1 MQFSVPAG
9 NLRTALDSFARQS
22 GRAVVYQADQVATA
36 RSRGFRGFA
45 SAENALDTI
54 LANSGFVARKQSS
67 GAIAIVRGTLPLA
80 AADMNDLE
88 GSGGG
93 EPPISEI
100 VVTASKR
107 TERLIDVPL
116 AVSVVRAEELS
127 RTGAVRLEDYAA
139 TAPGVSVSN
148 ASVGGGQ
155 TQVIIRGIS
164 TGIGGNPV
172 TAAYIDNTPITSAT
186 QLGSGSFFPDFDP
199 ADLERVEFL
208 RGPQGTLYGAA
219 SLGGLVKYVTRKPS
233 FDELSGRAEIG
244 FTKADPGNA
253 GALVRARVNAPLGA
267 NVATTV
273 SGFYRQDP
281 GFIDNTL
288 TGARDEN
295 SARTFGGRAALAFSP
310 GDDLSLQAS
319 VLHQN
324 LANDANALIYTDAT
338 GQPLSGDLQIARPKG
353 NDFLRTLFTLYDFTA
368 DASFGNVQLVS
379 TTSYSVQKIDSA
391 FDYTPLVGALVDSIA
406 GLPTGTFGTPIDTSA
421 DTKKFTQELRAQSR
435 GEGFLGWQIGA
446 FYTREKSLIVQEVV
460 PTLTQSGTRVTGQF
474 GLPPLG
480 RASLPG
486 LYREIAGFGNVTL
499 NFTPRLSVT
508 GGLRYGEYK
517 LESVTDFSGLLFGST
532 LESARSTDN
541 KLTYLLSPLFRASD
555 DLSFYGRVA
564 TGYRPGGPNLIANP
578 ASFGPDTVTSYE
590 IGAKGDLAGRLLTFD
605 VAAFLIDW
613 NEIQIQQQKIGA
625 GGVPVNFIDN
635 VGQARSKG
643 AEGAIAF
650 RPAAG
655 LTVDF
660 NVSYTDARLSNT
672 TSLGAAGERLPFSSK
687 WAGQLGIN
695 YRTYISNDWSAFTGA
710 SVRHVG
716 SRLGQFTGSALVPRV
731 QLPAY
736 ETIDV
741 NAGIERDGFTVSAF
755 VRNLVDERGY
765 TGAFDFGVFRSV
777 SVLQPRTFGLNLAK
791 EF

>member
-1 MQFSVPAG
+1 MVIAVASASAIVATPAQAKDVQFTVPAG
-9 NLRTALDSFARQS
+9 NLMTALDSFARQS
-22 GRAVVYQADQVATA
+22 GRAVVYQADQVVTE
-36 RSRGFRGFA
+36 RSGGFRGTA
-45 SAENALDTI
+45 SADDALDTI
-54 LANSGFVARKQSS
+54 LANTGFVALTQVS
-67 GAIAIVRGTLPLA
+67 GAIAIVRSASLPATTNSSSLP
-80 AADMNDLE
+80 D
-88 GSGGG
+88 SGAG

-148 ASVGGGQ
+148 AAVGGGQ

-186 QLGSGSFFPDFDP
+186 QLGGGSFFPDLDP

-219 SLGGLVKYVTRKPS
+219 SLGGLVRYVTRKPS
-233 FDELSGRAEIG
+233 FDEFFGRAEIG
-244 FTKADPGNA
+244 FTKADPGNT
-253 GALVRARVNAPLGA
+253 GALVRGLINAPLGA

-273 SGFYRQDP
+273 SGFFRQDP

-288 TGARDEN
+288 TGKRDEN
-295 SARTFGGRAALAFSP
+295 SARTFGGRAALAIRPSET
-310 GDDLSLQAS
+310 LSLQAS

-324 LANDANALIYTDAT
+324 LANKANAIIYTDAT
-338 GQPLSGDLQIARPKG
+338 GQSLSGDLQIARPKA

-368 DASFGNVQLVS
+368 DASFGNVKLES

-391 FDYTPLVGALVDSIA
+391 FDFTPLVGALVDSIA
-406 GLPTGTFGTPIDTSA
+406 GLPSGTFGTPIDTSV
-421 DTKKFTQELRAQSR
+421 DTKKFTQEIRVQSQ
-435 GEGFLGWQIGA
+435 GDGFLGWQVGG

-460 PTLTQSGTRVTGQF
+460 PTLRQSGERVTGQF

-486 LYREIAGFGNVTL
+486 LYREIAGFGNITL
-499 NFTPRLSVT
+499 NFTPRFSVT

-541 KLTYLLSPLFRASD
+541 KLTYLLNPLFRASD
-555 DLSFYGRVA
+555 DLTFYGRVA
-564 TGYRPGGPNLIANP
+564 TGYRPGGPNLIPDP

-643 AEGAIAF
+643 AEGAIAL
-650 RPAAG
+650 RPATA
-655 LTVDF
+655 
-660 NVSYTDARLSNT
+660 
-672 TSLGAAGERLPFSSK
+672 
-687 WAGQLGIN
+687 
-695 YRTYISNDWSAFTGA
+695 
-710 SVRHVG
+710 
-716 SRLGQFTGSALVPRV
+716 
-731 QLPAY
+731 
-736 ETIDV
+736 
-741 NAGIERDGFTVSAF
+741 
-755 VRNLVDERGY
+755 
-765 TGAFDFGVFRSV
+765 
-777 SVLQPRTFGLNLAK
+777 
-791 EF
+791 